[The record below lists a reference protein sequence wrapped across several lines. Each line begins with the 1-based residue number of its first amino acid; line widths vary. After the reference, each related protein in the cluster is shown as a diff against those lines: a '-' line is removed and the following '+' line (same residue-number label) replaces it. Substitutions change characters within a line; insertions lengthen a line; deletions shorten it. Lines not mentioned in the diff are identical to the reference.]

1 MKEVL
6 KNNTDSE
13 LGIMHYELFFPQ
25 STLFD
30 RRIPK
35 QKFYDNLSIP
45 SALKRSFT
53 DDVEEIVWKNKLS
66 AATMNIAEGQTVKEI
81 EILEVRLKKRVYDKK
96 ILIQIDRGIPYH
108 ILFVL
113 VYGGEAKLCVGYK
126 EQSGNNQ
133 TAFGTPV
140 YYETDW
146 QPEDEITL
154 ALDGLNMD
162 AVYESFVRQIA
173 GGVLAVPA
181 EGQSE
186 KTGMLAG
193 DVAREEK
200 RKELQKQI
208 DALEKRIACENQFNR
223 QMELWDE
230 VKRIREMLNSECGS
244 RKLKRERT
252 I

>member
-1 MKEVL
+1 ML

-13 LGIMHYELFFPQ
+13 LGIMHFEMSFPP

-35 QKFYDNLSIP
+35 QTFYDNLSVSP
-45 SALKRSFT
+45 ALKRSFT
-53 DDVEEIVWKNKLS
+53 GDIEEIVWKNKLS
-66 AATMNIAEGQTVKEI
+66 AATMNVAEGQTVKEI
-81 EILEVRLKKRVYDKK
+81 EILELHLKKKVYDKK
-96 ILIQIDRGIPYH
+96 ILVQIDRGIPYH

-133 TAFGTPV
+133 AAFSTSV

-146 QPEDEITL
+146 QPEDTVML

-173 GGVLAVPA
+173 GGALAVPA
-181 EGQSE
+181 AGQTE
-186 KTGMLAG
+186 KAGTLAG

-208 DALEKRIACENQFNR
+208 DALEKKIVCEKQFNR

-230 VKRIREMLNSECGS
+230 VKRIREMLNLEYGI
-244 RKLKRERT
+244 RK
-252 I
+252 

>member
-1 MKEVL
+1 MKEDL

-13 LGIMHYELFFPQ
+13 LGIMHYELSFPQ

-35 QKFYDNLSIP
+35 QKFYDNLSVTP
-45 SALKRSFT
+45 ALKRSFT
-53 DDVEEIVWKNKLS
+53 DDIEEVVWKNKLS
-66 AATMNIAEGQTVKEI
+66 AATMNVLEGQTVKEI
-81 EILEVRLKKRVYDKK
+81 EILAVRLKKKVYDKK
-96 ILIQIDRGIPYH
+96 ILALIDSGIPYH
-108 ILFVL
+108 ILFVF
-113 VYGGEAKLCVGYK
+113 VYGGEVKLCVGYK

-133 TAFGTPV
+133 AAFSTPV

-146 QPEDEITL
+146 LAEDEVTL

-162 AVYESFVRQIA
+162 AVYENFVRQIA
-173 GGVLAVPA
+173 GGALAVPA
-181 EGQSE
+181 AGQTE
-186 KTGMLAG
+186 KAGTLAD

-208 DALEKRIACENQFNR
+208 DALEKKIACEKQFNR

-230 VKRIREMLNSECGS
+230 VKRIKE
-244 RKLKRERT
+244 KIK
-252 I
+252 

>member
-1 MKEVL
+1 LAAKGEFTAL
-6 KNNTDSE
+6 
-13 LGIMHYELFFPQ
+13 FPQ

-35 QKFYDNLSIP
+35 QKFYDNLHVP
-45 SALKRSFT
+45 PALKRSFT
-53 DDVEEIVWKNKLS
+53 DDVEDIVWKNKLS
-66 AATMNIAEGQTVKEI
+66 AATMNVAEGQTVKEI
-81 EILEVRLKKRVYDKK
+81 EIFEVRLKKRVYDKN
-96 ILIQIDRGIPYH
+96 IFTQIDRGIPYH

-113 VYGGEAKLCVGYK
+113 VYGGETKLSIGYK
-126 EQSGNNQ
+126 EQSGNNKA
-133 TAFGTPV
+133 AFGTPV

-146 QPEDEITL
+146 QPEDAVTL

-173 GGVLAVPA
+173 GGALAVPA
-181 EGQSE
+181 AEQTE
-186 KTGMLAG
+186 KAGTLAD

-208 DALEKRIACENQFNR
+208 DVLEKKIACEKQFNR

-230 VKRIREMLNSECGS
+230 VKRM
-244 RKLKRERT
+244 KER
-252 I
+252 INEI